1 LLLYGVHNMRW
12 MKMMREIISVMVL
25 LALCIPAMAVDMPN
39 MVGNWT
45 GSYEGAA
52 FRNITSLNPDGDFS
66 FFETGTTT
74 WTFIIENQKGAG
86 FVGKKFSSTNPLL
99 QSVVGIIGFDNK
111 TVSMVDEE
119 AYYWGEMVSPTQMEL
134 YHQETGIGK
143 MGAIRSVLTKE

>member
-1 LLLYGVHNMRW
+1 M
-12 MKMMREIISVMVL
+12 SVIVL
-25 LALCIPAMAVDMPN
+25 LALCISAMAVDMPN
-39 MVGNWT
+39 MIGNWT

-52 FRNITSLNPDGDFS
+52 FRNITSMNPAGNFS
-66 FFETGTTT
+66 FFEKRNTT

-86 FVGKKFSSTNPLL
+86 FVGKKFSTTNPQL

-119 AYYWGEMVSPTQMEL
+119 AYYWGEIVSSTQMEL
-134 YHQETGIGK
+134 FHLETGIGK